1 MFSCLVHCCF
11 RHGPNLIQYSQVPR
25 LPWMSVGRTNPL
37 RAGFF
42 SSGASSSKNV
52 AFTPPYNIH
61 NWIPLHV
68 TWPRAS
74 PKLLKFNSSRSYG
87 RFRCASSL
95 STRAHPVCPLI
106 TDDFFLKLYFSVSDL
121 GFVPL
126 WILWC
131 LFNIWS
137 ILLMFI
143 HIMITLVTLE
153 EIWVSVTFWTVF
165 EKKCLLILVSQDLS
179 HTSVWRWRWE

>member
-1 MFSCLVHCCF
+1 MFDNCLTSQCTGESKIKTKGFCKCLTSDS
-11 RHGPNLIQYSQVPR
+11 PQPPSPKCISQVPR

-37 RAGFF
+37 RAAFF
-42 SSGASSSKNV
+42 SSGASGAKNV

-95 STRAHPVCPLI
+95 STRAHYTYLQ
-106 TDDFFLKLYFSVSDL
+106 YFSQFSARICDQRS
-121 GFVPL
+121 FR
-126 WILWC
+126 ISHNNKS
-131 LFNIWS
+131 LF
-137 ILLMFI
+137 
-143 HIMITLVTLE
+143 
-153 EIWVSVTFWTVF
+153 
-165 EKKCLLILVSQDLS
+165 
-179 HTSVWRWRWE
+179 

>member
-1 MFSCLVHCCF
+1 MPKHELYPWPSQLSSEWPHIKSDEVPGHTKVGCITIPLSHPTWNNPSQDS
-11 RHGPNLIQYSQVPR
+11 GPTWVEVGLWPSLVPR
-25 LPWMSVGRTNPL
+25 LTWMSVGRTNPL
-37 RAGFF
+37 RAAFF
-42 SSGASSSKNV
+42 SSGASGAKNV

-95 STRAHPVCPLI
+95 STRAPPVCPLI

-131 LFNIWS
+131 LFNIW
-137 ILLMFI
+137 
-143 HIMITLVTLE
+143 
-153 EIWVSVTFWTVF
+153 
-165 EKKCLLILVSQDLS
+165 
-179 HTSVWRWRWE
+179 

>member
-1 MFSCLVHCCF
+1 MKATFP
-11 RHGPNLIQYSQVPR
+11 PNFVWNNYTAGKWELKETFCQNSLMHLFNGDRPIVSQVPR

-42 SSGASSSKNV
+42 SSGASGAKNV

-131 LFNIWS
+131 LFNIW
-137 ILLMFI
+137 
-143 HIMITLVTLE
+143 
-153 EIWVSVTFWTVF
+153 
-165 EKKCLLILVSQDLS
+165 
-179 HTSVWRWRWE
+179 